1 DHQHPDRAAVCP
13 LYRGRVPGPRQLR
26 PLCLGRHAPSMGRPP
41 RQPFCASSE
50 FPLNR
55 QRHAGTATCIGID
68 DGSAVGGPGLVSS
81 DTAPAGEFE
90 QLFRAVY
97 LTFHRRDAPRNQ
109 LANASLA
116 VLEHLALAGPLT
128 IGEASAHL
136 RRAQSVVSEIVS
148 HLERQGLLERESD
161 PADRRRTLVWLT
173 LAGQAT
179 LRRQREVLSEE
190 LLTGALGRMPAEQ
203 VDALLGA
210 LRALVQSV
218 NPSPAAAG
226 HSEGNPS

>member
-1 DHQHPDRAAVCP
+1 MT
-13 LYRGRVPGPRQLR
+13 G
-26 PLCLGRHAPSMGRPP
+26 
-41 RQPFCASSE
+41 
-50 FPLNR
+50 
-55 QRHAGTATCIGID
+55 
-68 DGSAVGGPGLVSS
+68 
-81 DTAPAGEFE
+81 DTEPAGEFQ

-97 LTFHRRDAPRNQ
+97 LTFHRRDPPRGE

-128 IGEASAHL
+128 IGEAAGHL

-179 LRRQREVLSEE
+179 LRRHREVLSEE
-190 LLTGALGRMPAEQ
+190 LLAGALGRMPPEQ
-203 VDALLGA
+203 VGALLGA
-210 LRALVQSV
+210 LRAVVQSV
-218 NPSPAAAG
+218 TPSPAATG
-226 HSEGNPS
+226 PSERNPS